1 MITFIFIFIS
11 LIIAGYFKGRLDA
24 IADSGKKSSDWRN
37 KYLLDDKGYLV
48 STEKKNHWWYFGIYK
63 PSFAEKFPFS
73 TTALVSLTDD
83 WHFTQF
89 TMYRFLYLAMSFG
102 FTKSIIMILLL
113 TFIVFPIVTGI
124 SFEFSYLRS
133 LKELRPKTK
142 DSNKKLNSI
151 NEDSVNFSEHPRYE
165 QETSVPEKQIEDLE
179 Q

>member
-37 KYLLDDKGYLV
+37 KYLLDDEGFLV
-48 STEKKNHWWYFGIYK
+48 PTTIKNHWWYFGIYK
-63 PSFAEKFPFS
+63 PNFAEKFPFS
-73 TTALVSLTDD
+73 STALVSLTDD

-102 FTKSIIMILLL
+102 FSKSIILILLL
-113 TFIVFPIVTGI
+113 TFVIFPVIMGL

-133 LKELRPKTK
+133 LNELRPKMK
-142 DSNKKLNSI
+142 ANNKKVSSI
-151 NEDSVNFSEHPRYE
+151 NEDNINFSEHPSHE
-165 QETSVPEKQIEDLE
+165 QETSVPEKQIEDLN